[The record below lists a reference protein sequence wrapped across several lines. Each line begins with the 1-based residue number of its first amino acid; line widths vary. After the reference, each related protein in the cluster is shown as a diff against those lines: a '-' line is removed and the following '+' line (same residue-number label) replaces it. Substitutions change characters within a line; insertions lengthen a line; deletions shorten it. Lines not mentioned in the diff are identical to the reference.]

1 MSKAVLVI
9 DMPENCENC
18 PLFKG
23 YYSDMCCGGNNRT
36 IDYPYPK
43 DFKQD
48 WCPLQPAPE
57 KKAAMIYLDDE
68 SYYFRCGWNACVE
81 SLEPNKNKV

>member
-9 DMPENCENC
+9 DMPESCDSC

-23 YYSDMCCGGNNRT
+23 HYSDMCCGGNNRT
-36 IDYPYPK
+36 ID
-43 DFKQD
+43 

-57 KKAAMIYLDDE
+57 KKASMMYLDDE
-68 SYYFRCGWNACVE
+68 SYYFRRGWNACVE
-81 SLEPNKNKV
+81 NLTPNKNKV